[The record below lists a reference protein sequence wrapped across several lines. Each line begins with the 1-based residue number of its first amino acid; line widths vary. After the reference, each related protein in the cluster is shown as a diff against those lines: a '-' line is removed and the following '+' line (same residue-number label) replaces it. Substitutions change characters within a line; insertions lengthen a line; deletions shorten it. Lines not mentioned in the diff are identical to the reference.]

1 MGDSAPEYKAK
12 GMAENKN
19 TDRRA
24 PRRLTRESLLHMD
37 EDLIVVAKPPF
48 VLSQDVPDRPD
59 AITVQSMLS
68 DLLHQLDEPAE
79 IHLVHRLDEE
89 TTGALLIARNME
101 TKKALEKL
109 FHSHDLERI
118 YHALVQGRPHPQR
131 GTMSSRLDTKGER
144 VKVVPH
150 GGERAITHYALVA
163 KLPTFSVV
171 ACKLETGKRNQIRA
185 QFADRG
191 NVLVGDRKYFWRG
204 KLEGTRRCLLHATA
218 ISLRHPGTG
227 EMLTVVAP
235 FPADMRKLIGEELAA
250 ELLPG

>member
-1 MGDSAPEYKAK
+1 MTEKKP
-12 GMAENKN
+12 NRPR
-19 TDRRA
+19 TPRA
-24 PRRLTRESLLHMD
+24 LTRESILHMD
-37 EDLIVVAKPPF
+37 DDLLVIDKPAF
-48 VLSQDVPDRPD
+48 VLSQDVPDRPE
-59 AITVQSMLS
+59 ALTVQGMVTELMHA
-68 DLLHQLDEPAE
+68 LGEPAE
-79 IHLVHRLDEE
+79 VHLVHRLDEE
-89 TTGALLIARNME
+89 TTGALLLARNVE

-131 GTMSSRLDTKGER
+131 GTMTGRLSTKGDR
-144 VKVVPH
+144 VEVVRH

-163 KLPTFSVV
+163 TLPAFSVV

-204 KLEGTRRCLLHATA
+204 KLEGVRRCLLHATA
-218 ISLRHPGTG
+218 ISLKHPRTG

-235 FPADMRKLIGEELAA
+235 FPADMRKLLGEELAE
-250 ELLPG
+250 ELLPR